1 MSYQQS
7 TALPGTATSKSFEDS
22 TYSKVTWRLIPFLFL
37 CYVVAYLDR
46 VNVGFAKLHMLKDL
60 AFSETAYGLGAGI
73 FFIGYFF
80 FEVPS
85 NVLMHRVGAKVWI
98 ARIMITWGLISGAMM
113 FVSTPLHFYILRFAL
128 GVAEAGFFP
137 GIILYLTYWYPAQ
150 RRGKMVALFMCAN
163 PVSGVIGGPLSG
175 WIMASFAGIAGL
187 TDWQWLFVIEAI
199 PSIIVGILVLFYIDD
214 SIDKAKWLNADEK
227 KVLAENIRFDSHQKE
242 DHSVLEIFKN
252 AKVWF
257 MCLIHFCLV
266 MGNYG
271 IGFWMPSIIR
281 STGVKS
287 PLDIGLLTMIP
298 YSAAIVAMI
307 LVARSADRHNER
319 RWHLAIPAVIG
330 GFGLIFSVLYGDNTT
345 LAMAGLA
352 VGTAGIIAALPVFW
366 SLPTAFLGGTAAA
379 AGIAWINSV
388 GNLAGFVSPYMIG
401 WIKDL
406 TQSTNN
412 GIYGLVFMLF
422 LGAVLA
428 LLVPKHLVSK

>member
-1 MSYQQS
+1 MSYPQS
-7 TALPGTATSKSFEDS
+7 IAAPSAEESISFENA
-22 TYSKVTWRLIPFLFL
+22 TYDKVTWRIIPFLFL

-60 AFSETAYGLGAGI
+60 SFSETAYGLGAGI

-85 NVLMHRVGAKVWI
+85 NILMHRVGARVWI
-98 ARIMITWGLISGAMM
+98 ARIMITWGLISGSMM
-113 FVSTPLHFYILRFAL
+113 FVSTPMQFYVLRFML

-163 PVSGVIGGPLSG
+163 PVSGVLGGPLSG
-175 WIMASFAGIAGL
+175 WIMATFGGIGGL

-199 PSIIVGILVLFYIDD
+199 PSVIVGIIVLFYIDD
-214 SIDKAKWLNADEK
+214 SIGKAKWLSADEK
-227 KVLAENIRFDSHQKE
+227 KVLEDNIRLDTHHKE
-242 DHSVLEIFKN
+242 DHSVLEVFKSG
-252 AKVWF
+252 KVWF

-271 IGFWMPSIIR
+271 IGFWMPSIIK
-281 STGVKS
+281 STGVS
-287 PLDIGLLTMIP
+287 DPLTIGLLTMIP
-298 YSAAIVAMI
+298 YSAAIIAMI
-307 LVARSADRHNER
+307 LVARSADRKGER
-319 RWHLAIPAVIG
+319 RWHLAVPAVIG
-330 GFGLIFSVLYGDNTT
+330 GIGLIFSVINGSDTT

-352 VGTAGIIAALPVFW
+352 VGTAGVIASLPVFW

-388 GNLAGFVSPYMIG
+388 GNLAGFTGPYMIG

-412 GIYGLVFMLF
+412 GIYALVGMLF
-422 LGAVLA
+422 LGAALT